1 MSAVVEK
8 FELDERQRRGR
19 ITFSE
24 GFSDLESFSFDSN
37 DSMPADGKAY
47 GELAL
52 TLGVTAISWS
62 AAERELL
69 FSWSRLF
76 SGDETAHRLTAVLVH
91 DFGLNAA
98 NICGTA
104 APKYPA
110 ETIAIQHPPGG
121 VSTFVHTR
129 VRLCP
134 VSINRAVRSVSVPLF
149 EKLRIVEGITISM
162 HPFVVQVIGRDG
174 RSSLD
179 FSNTLPGLI
188 AKEFKLQNV
197 IRVEI

>member
-1 MSAVVEK
+1 MGAVVEK
-8 FELDERQRRGR
+8 FEVDEGQRRGR
-19 ITFSE
+19 IAFSE

-37 DSMPADGKAY
+37 NSVPAGGKVY
-47 GELAL
+47 SGLAL
-52 TLGVTAISWS
+52 ALGVTAISWD
-62 AAERELL
+62 ATEQELF

-76 SGDETAHRLTAVLVH
+76 SGGETAFRVTAVLAQE
-91 DFGLNAA
+91 FGLNPA
-98 NICGTA
+98 NICGAA

-134 VSINRAVRSVSVPLF
+134 VSINRAIRSVSVPLF

-162 HPFVVQVIGRDG
+162 HPFMIQVIGRDG
-174 RSSLD
+174 RSSLG
-179 FSNTLPGLI
+179 FSNTLPSLI
-188 AKEFKLQNV
+188 AKEFKLPDV
-197 IRVEI
+197 IRIEI